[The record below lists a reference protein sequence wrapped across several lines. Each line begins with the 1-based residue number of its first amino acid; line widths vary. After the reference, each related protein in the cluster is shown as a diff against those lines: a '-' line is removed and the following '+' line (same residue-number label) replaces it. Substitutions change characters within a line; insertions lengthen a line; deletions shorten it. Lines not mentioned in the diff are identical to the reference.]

1 MAKIAT
7 PNPKDIDLEFIINW
21 CKANNQVEWLKKENN
36 KQQQVKR
43 YPRKTI
49 IDENGKKVSVVDKTQ
64 EPTIKWEQVS
74 FLTLRNAF
82 IDEFM
87 PEIRPAK
94 KAKKSFHDLI
104 DEL

>member
-1 MAKIAT
+1 MAKIT
-7 PNPKDIDLEFIINW
+7 LPNPKDVNTDFIINW
-21 CKANNQVEWLKKENN
+21 CKDNNQVEWLKRESAKT
-36 KQQQVKR
+36 QLVKR

-49 IDENGKKVSVVDKTQ
+49 TDENGKKVSVVDKTQ
-64 EPTIKWEQVS
+64 EPTLKREPIS

-87 PEIRPAK
+87 PEIRPTK
-94 KAKKSFHDLI
+94 KAKKTFRDLI